1 MLLTLL
7 VTVLANFL
15 MLFKLPFS
23 QRISEY
29 ITKILVP
36 RFFFGRYL
44 RPLGVLI
51 EGVMSTGVSRADM
64 GVAGLEMADNG
75 LGVRGKDAA
84 GVWKA

>member
-1 MLLTLL
+1 MF

-23 QRISEY
+23 QRIAEY

-36 RFFFGRYL
+36 SFFLGKYL

-51 EGVMSTGVSRADM
+51 EGVISIGVRRADS